1 MASRAP
7 GTDLLE
13 TARKGEEQ
21 AFAALVAP
29 RRPELHAHLYRM
41 LGSVHDADDALQE
54 TLVRAWRSL
63 DGLQDRGA
71 LRPWLFRIATNV
83 AITAAGRRAAARV
96 LPADEVTAGT
106 GGGQEQREAP
116 LWIEPYPTPDAEL
129 ERRET
134 LELAFVA
141 VLQHLPPNER
151 ATLLAREVLGFSA
164 RETADVFGTSPA
176 AVNSA
181 LQRARKLLDER
192 AALPHGDPPPRG
204 PELDRLVARYA
215 DALERGDV
223 DAVLALLTDD
233 ATWSMPPLPAVYRGH
248 DAIARFLR
256 EQAFTVEWRHRRT
269 WANGAPAVAGYA
281 WDAERGVY
289 ELFALDVLTLRG
301 GRIAAVTAFLG
312 ELDVDAFGL
321 PRELPAEA
329 PSAQS
334 TSVNASR
341 SMPGTGDQSRSGARR
356 KPSRS

>member
-1 MASRAP
+1 
-7 GTDLLE
+7 
-13 TARKGEEQ
+13 
-21 AFAALVAP
+21 
-29 RRPELHAHLYRM
+29 M

-63 DGLQDRGA
+63 DGLQDGGA

-96 LPADEVTAGT
+96 LPADEEAAGT
-106 GGGQEQREAP
+106 GGGQEEREAP

-141 VLQHLPPNER
+141 MLQHLPPNER

-192 AALPHGDPPPRG
+192 RRALRRRPAARG

-233 ATWSMPPLPAVYRGH
+233 ATWSMPPLPAVYAGTTRSPASCASRPSPSSG
-248 DAIARFLR
+248 ATAAPGPTARR
-256 EQAFTVEWRHRRT
+256 
-269 WANGAPAVAGYA
+269 PSAGYA

-289 ELFALDVLTLRG
+289 VLFALDVLTLRE

-341 SMPGTGDQSRSGARR
+341 SIPGTGDQSRSGARR